1 MRNSENSYQECVDY
15 GDSQKGIRPLGH
27 AQPAILMYH
36 SVAPY
41 QIDPSNTTVHPERF
55 EQHMEWLH
63 ERGRRG
69 TSVGE
74 LLEAWRN
81 GAADGLVGLS
91 FDDGYADLAYNALPI
106 LQRYGFN
113 ATAFVLAGRLGLDN
127 SWDAKD
133 PRKALLTCEEV
144 SHLAA
149 SGIEIGSHGLRH
161 SSLPSLSRT
170 ALVSEITDSRRILQE
185 VSGQDVLGFCYPY
198 GHLDERAVTAAH
210 AAGYDYACAVW
221 ATEFAGRYALR
232 RYNMLDRYSRAHLW
246 YMGWRYWLRW
256 EYQGPGSG
264 TLAAAH
270 AWRERRRLVRKSGQ
284 TLDS

>member
-1 MRNSENSYQECVDY
+1 MAA
-15 GDSQKGIRPLGH
+15 GAH
-27 AQPAILMYH
+27 
-36 SVAPY
+36 
-41 QIDPSNTTVHPERF
+41 
-55 EQHMEWLH
+55 
-63 ERGRRG
+63 
-69 TSVGE
+69 
-74 LLEAWRN
+74 LLESYSKR
-81 GAADGLVGLS
+81 GGTVQQMGSSGFLS
-91 FDDGYADLAYNALPI
+91 TMVTLTLLTTRCQYFSAMDLTPPRSYL
-106 LQRYGFN
+106 R
-113 ATAFVLAGRLGLDN
+113 VDWVSDN

-198 GHLDERAVTAAH
+198 GHLDERAVTAAQ